1 MDLGDLVVID
11 NPRHPLYRCV
21 GKIVGK
27 RGKRTE
33 DDIWILIYV
42 ASKMRDYLVPQ
53 SMLRLQELEKD
64 EVRLQ

>member
-1 MDLGDLVVID
+1 MNLGDLVVID

-33 DDIWILIYV
+33 DDIWVLIYV

-53 SMLRLQELEKD
+53 SMLRLQNPEK
-64 EVRLQ
+64 EGARLQ

>member
-33 DDIWILIYV
+33 DDTWILIYV
-42 ASKMRDYLVPQ
+42 ASKMRDYLVPE
-53 SMLRLQELEKD
+53 SMLRLQKQEK
-64 EVRLQ
+64 EGARLQ

>member
-1 MDLGDLVVID
+1 MELGDMVVVE
-11 NPRHPLYRCV
+11 NPKHPLYGCV

-33 DDIWILIYV
+33 DDVWILLYV

-53 SMLRLQELEKD
+53 SMLRLQKAEK
-64 EVRLQ
+64 EGIRLQ